1 MQVHAPIIEHR
12 RIADDI
18 FLLTLS
24 VPDIA
29 GSAEP
34 GQFIHI
40 KCGSSFDPL
49 LRRPFSLSMIDKEA
63 GNISVIYEV
72 RGRGTKILSTCPVGQ
87 TLDIMGPLGSSFSI
101 SHISP
106 QSGAVLVGGGI
117 GAPPMASLAQ
127 ALIGK
132 GLKRVTVLLGAASK
146 EKLLPEEIFTRTGA
160 EVLIAT
166 DDGSAGYQGF
176 VTELLPSQVSGGE
189 VGTPVVFAC
198 GPEGML
204 KAVGSFCLSNGIP
217 CQLSLESVMAC
228 GVGACQ
234 GCVCR
239 VLRRGS
245 VEYVRVCTEGPVFDA
260 GEVIWDD

>member
-1 MQVHAPIIEHR
+1 MRSGERH
-12 RIADDI
+12 
-18 FLLTLS
+18 
-24 VPDIA
+24 
-29 GSAEP
+29 
-34 GQFIHI
+34 
-40 KCGSSFDPL
+40 
-49 LRRPFSLSMIDKEA
+49 
-63 GNISVIYEV
+63 
-72 RGRGTKILSTCPVGQ
+72 KILSTCPVGQ
-87 TLDIMGPLGSSFSI
+87 TLTHRPWAAVF
-101 SHISP
+101 HFISP
-106 QSGAVLVGGGI
+106 SPGQSLLEAGLERPDG
-117 GAPPMASLAQ
+117 SLAQ

-132 GLKRVTVLLGAASK
+132 GLKKVTVLLGAASK